1 MNQYI
6 LWSGA
11 IAAVGIVVAIWLAMK
26 INAIKV
32 TDEKAK
38 EISQLIKEGSMTYLN
53 KQYKILGAFIAA
65 VGLIIFFV
73 PGLDWKT
80 AVQFVFGA
88 VISIAA
94 GNIGM
99 RIATASNART
109 AEAVK
114 EDLNKGLQIAF
125 FGGSVAGLLVVA
137 LGLLGVLVSFV
148 AFFSVENPESLF
160 GFAFG
165 ASSVALFARV
175 GGGIYTKAADVGAD
189 LVGKVEAGIPEDD
202 PRNPATIADNVGDNV
217 GDVAGMGADLY
228 ETYVVAIISATALGG
243 ITAATFGE
251 LAIYAPMLLAAVGIL
266 GTLVGNLVVKFYKNN
281 KPHIV
286 MNAAIMTANIATL
299 VLSIPVINMVLPG
312 NFGVFW
318 ALLAGL
324 VAGVFISFAT
334 EYFTSDRYKPTQKVA
349 QAGETGAATVVIS
362 GLAFGMLSTIAPIA
376 AVSAAIL
383 VAFHF
388 AGLFGISIAAIGM
401 LASLGITLATDVYGP
416 ITDNAAGIA
425 EMADMGQETRE
436 KAEILDA
443 VGNSTAAIGKG
454 FSVSAAALIGL
465 VLLIS
470 YSELVHLETVNLLN
484 ANVLVGLFIG
494 GLLPFV
500 FAALTMQS
508 VGKAA
513 FEMVKEVRRQF
524 KEIPGI
530 LEGIGKPDYKNCIT
544 ISTNAALREMM
555 LPGILA
561 IVTPIAVGFG
571 LGAEALGGFLA
582 ASMTVGFLMAI
593 YMANTGGS
601 WDNAKKYVEAG
612 NLGGKGSEVH
622 KATVIG
628 DTVGDPFKDT
638 SGPAVNIM
646 IKVVATTSVVIA
658 PLLLLVS

>member
-1 MNQYI
+1 MSQYI

-11 IAAVGIVVAIWLAMK
+11 IAIIGIIVAIWLALRIK
-26 INAIKV
+26 AIKV
-32 TDEKAK
+32 NDDKAQ
-38 EISQLIKEGSMTYLN
+38 EISTLIKEGSMTYLN
-53 KQYKILGAFIAA
+53 KQYKILGIFIAVVA
-65 VGLIIFFV
+65 GLIFIT

-80 AVQFVFGA
+80 AVQFIFGA

-99 RIATASNART
+99 RIATSSNAKT

-114 EDLNKGLQIAF
+114 KDLNKGLQVAF

-137 LGLLGVLVSFV
+137 LGLLGVLISFV
-148 AFFSVENPESLF
+148 FFFNPGNPESLF

-243 ITAATFGE
+243 LFASEFGE
-251 LAIYAPMLLAAVGIL
+251 LAIYAPMLLAAMGIL
-266 GTLVGNLVVKFYKNN
+266 GTLVGNLVVKFYTKG
-281 KPHIV
+281 KPHMV
-286 MNAAIMTANIATL
+286 MNAAITVANIATL
-299 VLSIPVINMVLPG
+299 VLSIPIIQMVLPG

-318 ALLAGL
+318 ALLVGL
-324 VAGVFISFAT
+324 VAGVLISLAT
-334 EYFTSDRYKPTQKVA
+334 EYFTSDRYQPTQKVA
-349 QAGETGAATVVIS
+349 AAGETGPATVIIA
-362 GLAFGMLSTIAPIA
+362 GLASGMISTVAPIL

-383 VAFHF
+383 VAYHF
-388 AGLFGISIAAIGM
+388 AGLFGIAVAAIGM

-425 EMADMGQETRE
+425 EMANMGEETR
-436 KAEILDA
+436 KRAEILDA

-470 YSELVHLETVNLLN
+470 YSELVHLKSFNILEPK
-484 ANVLVGLFIG
+484 VLVGFFIG

-500 FAALTMQS
+500 FAALTMKS

-513 FEMVKEVRRQF
+513 FAMVKEVRRQF

-530 LEGIGKPDYKNCIT
+530 MEGTGKPDYKNCIA
-544 ISTNAALREMM
+544 ISTNAALKEMM

-561 IVTPIAVGFG
+561 IATPIAVGFG

-612 NLGGKGSEVH
+612 NLGGKGGEVH

-646 IKVVATTSVVIA
+646 IKVVATTSVIIA
-658 PLLLLVS
+658 PLLLLV

>member
-1 MNQYI
+1 MSQFI
-6 LWSGA
+6 LWPTA
-11 IAAVGIVVAIWLAMK
+11 IAVIGLIVAVWLAFK
-26 INAIKV
+26 LKAIQV
-32 TDEKAK
+32 TNDKAR
-38 EISQLIKEGSMTYLN
+38 EISSYIREGALTYLN
-53 KQYKILGAFIAA
+53 KQYRILGVFITVVA
-65 VGLIIFFV
+65 LLIFFI

-80 AVQFVFGA
+80 SVQFVLGS
-88 VISIAA
+88 VISIVA

-99 RIATASNART
+99 RVATSCNAKT

-114 EDLNKGLQIAF
+114 TDINRGLQVAF
-125 FGGSVAGLLVVA
+125 FGGSVAGLAVVS
-137 LGLLGVLVSFV
+137 LGLLGVIASFLL
-148 AFFSVENPESLF
+148 FFNAANPESLF

-202 PRNPATIADNVGDNV
+202 PRNPAVIADNVGDNV

-228 ETYVVAIISATALGG
+228 ETYVVAIISATALGALA
-243 ITAATFGE
+243 AATFGSQ
-251 LAIYAPMLLAAVGIL
+251 AVYVPILLAAMGIL
-266 GTLVGNLVVKFYKNN
+266 GTLAGNLVVKFYKNS

-286 MNAAIMTANIATL
+286 MNVAIMVANVATIL
-299 VLSIPVINMVLPG
+299 LAIPVIMNLLPG
-312 NFGVFW
+312 NFNVFW
-318 ALLAGL
+318 ALVAGL
-324 VAGVFISFAT
+324 IAGIVISAGT
-334 EYFTSDRYKPTQKVA
+334 EYYTSDRYRPTQRIA
-349 QAGETGAATVVIS
+349 EAGETGAATVIIA
-362 GLAFGMLSTIAPIA
+362 GLASGMISTIIPIA
-376 AVSAAIL
+376 SVSTAIL
-383 VAFHF
+383 VAYHF
-388 AGLFGISIAAIGM
+388 AGLYGISIAAIGM

-425 EMADMGQETRE
+425 EMADMGPETRRN
-436 KAEILDA
+436 AEILDA

-470 YSELVHLETVNLLN
+470 YSELVHLQAVNLLD
-484 ANVLVGLFIG
+484 AKVLVGLFIG
-494 GLLPFV
+494 GLLPFI

-513 FEMVKEVRRQF
+513 FAMVKEVRRQF
-524 KEIPGI
+524 KEIPG
-530 LEGIGKPDYKNCIT
+530 LMEGTGKPDYKNCVA
-544 ISTNAALREMM
+544 ISTNAALKEMM

-561 IVTPIAVGFG
+561 IVTPICVGFG
-571 LGAEALGGFLA
+571 LGAAALGGFLA
-582 ASMTVGFLMAI
+582 ATMTVGFLMAI
-593 YMANTGGS
+593 YMANAGGS

-612 NLGGKGSEVH
+612 NLGGKGSDIH

-658 PLLLLVS
+658 PLLLLF